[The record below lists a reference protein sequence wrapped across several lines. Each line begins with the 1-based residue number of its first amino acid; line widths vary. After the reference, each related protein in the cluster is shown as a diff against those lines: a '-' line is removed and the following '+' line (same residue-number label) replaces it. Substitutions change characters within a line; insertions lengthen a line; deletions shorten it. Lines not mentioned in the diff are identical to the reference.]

1 MLGVSRVGM
10 EVSMGTRAR
19 RGVKFLLILLVVKA
33 AADCSIP
40 KAPGNTVLSDQSLLL
55 NIFPEGVEAYFDC
68 AYGYV
73 VGSGSGKITCVQSI
87 WTEPDLVCK
96 KMDCGPPKAKPN
108 MSFDISAGT
117 LLGAEIRVLCDTGFE
132 LSGSSYK
139 KCYARGWSGNP
150 TCDIISCR
158 PPGNVTNGRSLWD
171 SKDEPTYGDVIHYVC
186 NQGYTLIGN
195 SSTSCSAS
203 GDYDSP
209 APTCE
214 GVRTEETM
222 ASPTS
227 TPPQVSPSTEASLTA
242 RRDKIT
248 SATQTVSP
256 SEPGTDKCLHTT
268 ARSSAETLLS
278 TARGRGI
285 LTAGGQA
292 TTTTGTS
299 LRDAHGGAVD
309 TNKGLGRTAVVISVI
324 CVASVVCIL
333 ALCLH
338 RFLLRRKGSYDTRED
353 LKPELLQFQNL

>member
-1 MLGVSRVGM
+1 M

-73 VGSGSGKITCVQSI
+73 VESGSGKITCVQSI

-117 LLGAEIRVLCDTGFE
+117 LVGADIRVLCNTGFK
-132 LSGSSYK
+132 LSGPSYK
-139 KCYARGWSGNP
+139 KCYPKGWSGNP
-150 TCDIISCR
+150 KCHIISCG

-171 SKDEPTYGDVIHYVC
+171 SKDDPLYGDVIHYVC

-203 GDYDSP
+203 GGYDSP

-227 TPPQVSPSTEASLTA
+227 TPPQEVSPSTESSASLTA
-242 RRDKIT
+242 RSDKTT

-256 SEPGTDKCLHTT
+256 SGPG
-268 ARSSAETLLS
+268 
-278 TARGRGI
+278 GGGI

-309 TNKGLGRTAVVISVI
+309 TNEGLGHTAVVISVI
-324 CVASVVCIL
+324 CVASVVCLL

>member
-1 MLGVSRVGM
+1 M

-214 GVRTEETM
+214 
-222 ASPTS
+222 
-227 TPPQVSPSTEASLTA
+227 
-242 RRDKIT
+242 
-248 SATQTVSP
+248 
-256 SEPGTDKCLHTT
+256 
-268 ARSSAETLLS
+268 
-278 TARGRGI
+278 
-285 LTAGGQA
+285 
-292 TTTTGTS
+292 
-299 LRDAHGGAVD
+299 DAHGGAVD

>member
-1 MLGVSRVGM
+1 M

-73 VGSGSGKITCVQSI
+73 VESGSGKITCVQSI

-117 LLGAEIRVLCDTGFE
+117 LVGADIRVLCNTGFK
-132 LSGSSYK
+132 LSGPSYK
-139 KCYARGWSGNP
+139 KCYPKGWSGNP
-150 TCDIISCR
+150 KCHIISCG

-171 SKDEPTYGDVIHYVC
+171 SKDDPLYGDVIHYVC

-203 GDYDSP
+203 GGYDSP

-227 TPPQVSPSTEASLTA
+227 TPPQEVSPSTESSASLTA
-242 RRDKIT
+242 RSDKTT

-256 SEPGTDKCLHTT
+256 SGPGTEEFLHTT
-268 ARSSAETLLS
+268 ARSSAETLLG
-278 TARGRGI
+278 TARGGGI

-309 TNKGLGRTAVVISVI
+309 TNEGLGHTAVVISVI
-324 CVASVVCIL
+324 CVASVVCLL

-338 RFLLRRKGSYDTRED
+338 RFLLRRKGSANGAVGTY
-353 LKPELLQFQNL
+353 

>member
-1 MLGVSRVGM
+1 M

-73 VGSGSGKITCVQSI
+73 VESGSGKITCVQSI

-117 LLGAEIRVLCDTGFE
+117 LVGADIRVLCNTGFK
-132 LSGSSYK
+132 LSGPSYK
-139 KCYARGWSGNP
+139 KCYPKGWSGNP
-150 TCDIISCR
+150 KCHIISCG

-171 SKDEPTYGDVIHYVC
+171 SKDDPLYGDVIHYVC

-203 GDYDSP
+203 GGYDSP

-214 GVRTEETM
+214 
-222 ASPTS
+222 
-227 TPPQVSPSTEASLTA
+227 
-242 RRDKIT
+242 
-248 SATQTVSP
+248 
-256 SEPGTDKCLHTT
+256 
-268 ARSSAETLLS
+268 
-278 TARGRGI
+278 
-285 LTAGGQA
+285 
-292 TTTTGTS
+292 
-299 LRDAHGGAVD
+299 DAHGGAVD
-309 TNKGLGRTAVVISVI
+309 TNEGLGHTAVVISVI
-324 CVASVVCIL
+324 CVASVVCLL